1 MFLRTLTQQ
10 SVLPRKVTK
19 NFSFLPLPKQTFLH
33 ISDFFHYCTQKK
45 GKDMKTNMSPAKKTP
60 PFPT

>member
-1 MFLRTLTQQ
+1 MFSHTWAQKPI
-10 SVLPRKVTK
+10 LPCKVTK
-19 NFSFLPLPKQTFLH
+19 NFSFPLNQSKHFCTFL
-33 ISDFFHYCTQKK
+33 IIFSLVYTKK